1 MKIKGNRFVTSILAA
16 SMLSGTFFV
25 PASAGELEGESAIAG
40 MAVTLNNYYAGEE
53 TPDEAILDYLVP
65 KAQATSEAE
74 SETETEEPK
83 TEEPKTV
90 MAATVAVTSDA
101 SNVGLVSAA
110 GYLNVREQ
118 PSTGSVTVGRLFSNC
133 QVNIKSSVNNSEGS
147 WYRITCGDVEGYVSA
162 AYVLVGTAAK
172 TAEDN
177 IQNRYAVVT
186 ADQLNVRDSASDS
199 ANVVGTVYK
208 DEEYAII
215 EDQGDFV
222 KIHIANDEVG
232 YVSKSGITIKTQ
244 FAQAQK
250 VDNEFVSQELENF
263 MIDINYSRNVYEQ
276 AMAEGT
282 GEGYYRAYAAIVY
295 AAELLGYYSEFAADS
310 GLEDLAATSK
320 QEQESALALAD
331 AAYKLASDSGY
342 FTQVAESVA
351 SSEAAAESSA
361 AAESVQETQT
371 QPSTD
376 ASSEGNT
383 TSNTAETTAPSSS
396 ASDETISVEVPT
408 AASVT
413 GIEACYQG
421 GTKYVGDV
429 VYTAELFV
437 RVSYSDGTVKDIY
450 DGWYSPQ
457 VGMTLKQEGYN
468 VVTMYYGDFSSNL
481 EVYANPA
488 PETQPAAPETQPAA
502 PETQPA
508 APAPAPETQPAAPET
523 QPAAP
528 ETQPAA
534 PAPAPETQ
542 PAAPETQPAAP
553 APAPSG
559 NGQSIVDYAMQW
571 VGQCNY
577 VWGGTNL
584 TPGGGVDCSGFTMNV
599 YAAFGISLPHYSGEQ
614 INYGQA
620 VSYEQLQPGDL
631 ICFSGHVGIYIG
643 GGMMVHAASAERGIV
658 VDNVFYNKQPIG
670 YRRLVQIIKIQGR
683 LSELTGGLIFVYYNR
698 KKRIH

>member
-16 SMLSGTFFV
+16 SMLSGAFFV

-74 SETETEEPK
+74 SETE

-186 ADQLNVRDSASDS
+186 ADQLNVRDSASES
-199 ANVVGTVYK
+199 AKVVGTVYK

-222 KIHIANDEVG
+222 KIHISNDEVG

-361 AAESVQETQT
+361 AESVQETQA

-383 TSNTAETTAPSSS
+383 TNGTGETAAPSSS

-408 AASVT
+408 VAAVT

-488 PETQPAAPETQPAA
+488 PTQATQPA
-502 PETQPA
+502 
-508 APAPAPETQPAAPET
+508 APETQPAAPET

-534 PAPAPETQ
+534 PETQPAAPETQ
-542 PAAPETQPAAP
+542 PAAPETQPAAPETQPAAPAP

-599 YAAFGISLPHYSGEQ
+599 YAAFGISLPHYSGSQ

-631 ICFSGHVGIYIG
+631 ICFPGHVGIYIG
-643 GGMMVHAASAERGIV
+643 GGMMVHAASEERGIV

-670 YRRLVQIIKIQGR
+670 YRRLV
-683 LSELTGGLIFVYYNR
+683 
-698 KKRIH
+698 

>member
-74 SETETEEPK
+74 SETE

-186 ADQLNVRDSASDS
+186 ADQLNVRDSASES
-199 ANVVGTVYK
+199 AKVVGTVYK

-361 AAESVQETQT
+361 AESVQETQT

-376 ASSEGNT
+376 VSSEGNT

-408 AASVT
+408 VASVT

-488 PETQPAAPETQPAA
+488 PTQATQPA
-502 PETQPA
+502 
-508 APAPAPETQPAAPET
+508 APETQPAAPET

-534 PAPAPETQ
+534 PETQPAAPETQ
-542 PAAPETQPAAP
+542 PAAPETQPATPETQPAAPAP

-599 YAAFGISLPHYSGEQ
+599 YAAFGISLPHYSGSQ

-631 ICFSGHVGIYIG
+631 ICFPGHVGIYIG
-643 GGMMVHAASAERGIV
+643 GGMMVHAASEERGIV

-670 YRRLVQIIKIQGR
+670 YRRLV
-683 LSELTGGLIFVYYNR
+683 
-698 KKRIH
+698 

>member
-162 AYVLVGTAAK
+162 VYVLVGAAAK

-361 AAESVQETQT
+361 AESVQETQA

-383 TSNTAETTAPSSS
+383 TNGTGESAAPSSS

-408 AASVT
+408 VASVT

-488 PETQPAAPETQPAA
+488 PTQATQPAAPETQPAA

-528 ETQPAA
+528 APAPETQPAA

-542 PAAPETQPAAP
+542 PAAPETQPAAPAP

-631 ICFSGHVGIYIG
+631 ICFSGHVAIYIG

-670 YRRLVQIIKIQGR
+670 YRRLV
-683 LSELTGGLIFVYYNR
+683 
-698 KKRIH
+698 

>member
-74 SETETEEPK
+74 SETE

-376 ASSEGNT
+376 ASSEGNVT
-383 TSNTAETTAPSSS
+383 NGTGETTAPSSS

-408 AASVT
+408 VASVT

-488 PETQPAAPETQPAA
+488 PTQATQPAAPETQPAA

-631 ICFSGHVGIYIG
+631 ICFSGHVAIYIG

-670 YRRLVQIIKIQGR
+670 YRRLV
-683 LSELTGGLIFVYYNR
+683 
-698 KKRIH
+698 

>member
-74 SETETEEPK
+74 SETE

-361 AAESVQETQT
+361 AESVQETQT

-553 APAPSG
+553 APAPAPSG

-670 YRRLVQIIKIQGR
+670 YRRLV
-683 LSELTGGLIFVYYNR
+683 
-698 KKRIH
+698 

>member
-74 SETETEEPK
+74 SETE

-396 ASDETISVEVPT
+396 ESDETISVEVPT

-488 PETQPAAPETQPAA
+488 PTQATQPAAPETQPAA

-508 APAPAPETQPAAPET
+508 APAPETQPAAP
-523 QPAAP
+523 AP

-631 ICFSGHVGIYIG
+631 ICFSGHVAIYIG

-670 YRRLVQIIKIQGR
+670 YRRLV
-683 LSELTGGLIFVYYNR
+683 
-698 KKRIH
+698 

>member
-186 ADQLNVRDSASDS
+186 ADQLKVRDSASDS

-351 SSEAAAESSA
+351 SSEAAAES
-361 AAESVQETQT
+361 VQETQT

-488 PETQPAAPETQPAA
+488 PTQATQPA
-502 PETQPA
+502 
-508 APAPAPETQPAAPET
+508 APETQPAAPET

-542 PAAPETQPAAP
+542 PAAPAP

-670 YRRLVQIIKIQGR
+670 YRRLV
-683 LSELTGGLIFVYYNR
+683 
-698 KKRIH
+698 

>member
-74 SETETEEPK
+74 SETE

-488 PETQPAAPETQPAA
+488 PETQPAAPETQPVA

-542 PAAPETQPAAP
+542 PAAPETQPAAPAP

-670 YRRLVQIIKIQGR
+670 YRRLV
-683 LSELTGGLIFVYYNR
+683 
-698 KKRIH
+698 

>member
-74 SETETEEPK
+74 SETE

-351 SSEAAAESSA
+351 SSEAAAES
-361 AAESVQETQT
+361 VQETQT

-488 PETQPAAPETQPAA
+488 PTQATQPAAPETQPAA
-502 PETQPA
+502 PETQPV

-542 PAAPETQPAAP
+542 PAAPETQPAAPAP

-670 YRRLVQIIKIQGR
+670 YRRLV
-683 LSELTGGLIFVYYNR
+683 
-698 KKRIH
+698 

>member
-74 SETETEEPK
+74 SETE

-488 PETQPAAPETQPAA
+488 PTQATQPAAPETQPAA

-508 APAPAPETQPAAPET
+508 APAPAPETQPAAPA
-523 QPAAP
+523 PAP

-670 YRRLVQIIKIQGR
+670 YRRLV
-683 LSELTGGLIFVYYNR
+683 
-698 KKRIH
+698 

>member
-74 SETETEEPK
+74 SETE

-250 VDNEFVSQELENF
+250 VDNEFVFQELENF

-361 AAESVQETQT
+361 AESVQETQT

-376 ASSEGNT
+376 ASSEGNVT
-383 TSNTAETTAPSSS
+383 NGTGETAAPSSS

-408 AASVT
+408 VASVT

-488 PETQPAAPETQPAA
+488 PTQATQPAAPETQPAA

-542 PAAPETQPAAP
+542 PAAPETQPAAPAP

-670 YRRLVQIIKIQGR
+670 YRRLV
-683 LSELTGGLIFVYYNR
+683 
-698 KKRIH
+698 

>member
-74 SETETEEPK
+74 SETE

-542 PAAPETQPAAP
+542 PAAPETQPTPAPAP

-670 YRRLVQIIKIQGR
+670 YRRLV
-683 LSELTGGLIFVYYNR
+683 
-698 KKRIH
+698 

>member
-74 SETETEEPK
+74 SETE

-331 AAYKLASDSGY
+331 ATYKLASDSGY

-351 SSEAAAESSA
+351 SSEAAAESS

-553 APAPSG
+553 APAPAPSG

-670 YRRLVQIIKIQGR
+670 YRRLV
-683 LSELTGGLIFVYYNR
+683 
-698 KKRIH
+698 

>member
-74 SETETEEPK
+74 SETE

-186 ADQLNVRDSASDS
+186 ADQLNVRDSASES
-199 ANVVGTVYK
+199 AKVVGTVYK

-361 AAESVQETQT
+361 AESVQETQA

-383 TSNTAETTAPSSS
+383 TNGTGETAAPSSS

-408 AASVT
+408 VASVT

-488 PETQPAAPETQPAA
+488 PTQATQPA
-502 PETQPA
+502 
-508 APAPAPETQPAAPET
+508 APETQPAAPET

-534 PAPAPETQ
+534 PETQPAAPETQ
-542 PAAPETQPAAP
+542 PAAPETQPAAPETQPAAPAP

-599 YAAFGISLPHYSGEQ
+599 YAAFGISLPHYSGSQ

-631 ICFSGHVGIYIG
+631 ICFPGHVGIYIG

-670 YRRLVQIIKIQGR
+670 YRRLV
-683 LSELTGGLIFVYYNR
+683 
-698 KKRIH
+698 

>member
-74 SETETEEPK
+74 SETE

-199 ANVVGTVYK
+199 AKVVGTVYK

-222 KIHIANDEVG
+222 KIHISNDEVG

-361 AAESVQETQT
+361 AESVQETQA

-383 TSNTAETTAPSSS
+383 TNGTGETVAPSSS

-408 AASVT
+408 VASVT

-488 PETQPAAPETQPAA
+488 PTQATQPA
-502 PETQPA
+502 
-508 APAPAPETQPAAPET
+508 APETQPAAPET

-534 PAPAPETQ
+534 PETQPAAPETQ
-542 PAAPETQPAAP
+542 PAAPETQPAAPETQPAAPAP

-599 YAAFGISLPHYSGEQ
+599 YAAFGISLPHYSGSQ

-631 ICFSGHVGIYIG
+631 ICFPGHVGIYIG
-643 GGMMVHAASAERGIV
+643 GGMMVHAASEERGIV

-670 YRRLVQIIKIQGR
+670 YRRLV
-683 LSELTGGLIFVYYNR
+683 
-698 KKRIH
+698 

>member
-74 SETETEEPK
+74 SETE

-396 ASDETISVEVPT
+396 ESDETISVEVPT

-488 PETQPAAPETQPAA
+488 PTQATQPAAPETQPAA

-523 QPAAP
+523 QPA
-528 ETQPAA
+528 
-534 PAPAPETQ
+534 APAPETQ

-631 ICFSGHVGIYIG
+631 ICFSGHVAIYIG

-670 YRRLVQIIKIQGR
+670 YRRLV
-683 LSELTGGLIFVYYNR
+683 
-698 KKRIH
+698 

>member
-74 SETETEEPK
+74 SETE

-351 SSEAAAESSA
+351 SSEAAAES
-361 AAESVQETQT
+361 VQETQT

-396 ASDETISVEVPT
+396 ESDETISVEVPT

-488 PETQPAAPETQPAA
+488 PTQATQPAAPETQPAA

-523 QPAAP
+523 QPAAPAP

-631 ICFSGHVGIYIG
+631 ICFSGHVAIYIG

-670 YRRLVQIIKIQGR
+670 YRRLV
-683 LSELTGGLIFVYYNR
+683 
-698 KKRIH
+698 

>member
-351 SSEAAAESSA
+351 SSEAAAES
-361 AAESVQETQT
+361 VQETQT

-502 PETQPA
+502 P
-508 APAPAPETQPAAPET
+508 APAPETQPAAPET
-523 QPAAP
+523 QPTP
-528 ETQPAA
+528 
-534 PAPAPETQ
+534 
-542 PAAPETQPAAP
+542 AP

-670 YRRLVQIIKIQGR
+670 YRRLV
-683 LSELTGGLIFVYYNR
+683 
-698 KKRIH
+698 

>member
-74 SETETEEPK
+74 SETE

-351 SSEAAAESSA
+351 SSEAAAES
-361 AAESVQETQT
+361 VQETQT

-508 APAPAPETQPAAPET
+508 AP
-523 QPAAP
+523 

-542 PAAPETQPAAP
+542 PAAPETQPAAPAP

-670 YRRLVQIIKIQGR
+670 YRRLV
-683 LSELTGGLIFVYYNR
+683 
-698 KKRIH
+698 

>member
-16 SMLSGTFFV
+16 SMLSGTFFA

-320 QEQESALALAD
+320 QEQESALVLAD

-361 AAESVQETQT
+361 AESVQETQT

-376 ASSEGNT
+376 ASSEGNVT
-383 TSNTAETTAPSSS
+383 NGTGETAAPSSS

-488 PETQPAAPETQPAA
+488 PTQATQPAAPETQPAA

-508 APAPAPETQPAAPET
+508 APAPAPETQPAAPA
-523 QPAAP
+523 PAP

-542 PAAPETQPAAP
+542 PAAPETQPAAPAP

-670 YRRLVQIIKIQGR
+670 YRRLV
-683 LSELTGGLIFVYYNR
+683 
-698 KKRIH
+698 

>member
-74 SETETEEPK
+74 SETE

-361 AAESVQETQT
+361 AESVQETQT

-376 ASSEGNT
+376 ASSEGNVT
-383 TSNTAETTAPSSS
+383 NGTGETAAPSSS

-408 AASVT
+408 VASVT

-488 PETQPAAPETQPAA
+488 PTQATQPAAPETQPAA

-542 PAAPETQPAAP
+542 PAAPETQPTPAP

-670 YRRLVQIIKIQGR
+670 YRRLV
-683 LSELTGGLIFVYYNR
+683 
-698 KKRIH
+698 

>member
-74 SETETEEPK
+74 SETE

-361 AAESVQETQT
+361 AESVQETQT

-376 ASSEGNT
+376 ASSEGNVT
-383 TSNTAETTAPSSS
+383 NGTGETAAPSSS

-488 PETQPAAPETQPAA
+488 PTQATQPAAPETQPAA

-631 ICFSGHVGIYIG
+631 ICFSGHVAIYIG

-670 YRRLVQIIKIQGR
+670 YRRLV
-683 LSELTGGLIFVYYNR
+683 
-698 KKRIH
+698 

>member
-74 SETETEEPK
+74 SETE

-222 KIHIANDEVG
+222 KIHISNDEVG

-361 AAESVQETQT
+361 AESVQETQA

-383 TSNTAETTAPSSS
+383 TNGTGESAAPSSS

-488 PETQPAAPETQPAA
+488 PTQATQPA
-502 PETQPA
+502 
-508 APAPAPETQPAAPET
+508 APETQPAAPET

-534 PAPAPETQ
+534 PETQPAAPETQ
-542 PAAPETQPAAP
+542 PAAPETQPAAPETQPAAPAP

-631 ICFSGHVGIYIG
+631 ICFSGHVAIYIG

-670 YRRLVQIIKIQGR
+670 YRRLV
-683 LSELTGGLIFVYYNR
+683 
-698 KKRIH
+698 

>member
-74 SETETEEPK
+74 SETE

-232 YVSKSGITIKTQ
+232 YVSKSGITIKPQ

-361 AAESVQETQT
+361 AESVQETQT

-376 ASSEGNT
+376 ASSEGNVT
-383 TSNTAETTAPSSS
+383 NGTGETAAPSSS

-408 AASVT
+408 VASVT

-488 PETQPAAPETQPAA
+488 PTQATQPAAPETQPAA

-508 APAPAPETQPAAPET
+508 APAPAPETQPAAP
-523 QPAAP
+523 
-528 ETQPAA
+528 
-534 PAPAPETQ
+534 
-542 PAAPETQPAAP
+542 AP

-631 ICFSGHVGIYIG
+631 ICFSGHVAIYIG

-670 YRRLVQIIKIQGR
+670 YRRLV
-683 LSELTGGLIFVYYNR
+683 
-698 KKRIH
+698 

>member
-74 SETETEEPK
+74 SETE

-488 PETQPAAPETQPAA
+488 PETQPAAPETQPSA

-534 PAPAPETQ
+534 PETQPAAPAPAPETQ
-542 PAAPETQPAAP
+542 PAAPAP

-670 YRRLVQIIKIQGR
+670 YRRLV
-683 LSELTGGLIFVYYNR
+683 
-698 KKRIH
+698 

>member
-74 SETETEEPK
+74 SETE

-361 AAESVQETQT
+361 AESVQETQT

-408 AASVT
+408 VASVT

-488 PETQPAAPETQPAA
+488 PTQATQPA
-502 PETQPA
+502 
-508 APAPAPETQPAAPET
+508 APETQPAAPET

-534 PAPAPETQ
+534 PETQPAAPETQ
-542 PAAPETQPAAP
+542 PAAPETQPAAPETQPAAPAP

-599 YAAFGISLPHYSGEQ
+599 YAAFGISLPHYSGSQ

-631 ICFSGHVGIYIG
+631 ICFPGHVGIYIG

-670 YRRLVQIIKIQGR
+670 YRRLV
-683 LSELTGGLIFVYYNR
+683 
-698 KKRIH
+698 

>member
-74 SETETEEPK
+74 SETE

-351 SSEAAAESSA
+351 SSEAAAES
-361 AAESVQETQT
+361 VQETQT

-396 ASDETISVEVPT
+396 ESDETISVEVPT

-488 PETQPAAPETQPAA
+488 PTQATQPAAPETQPAA

-508 APAPAPETQPAAPET
+508 APAPAPETQPAAPA
-523 QPAAP
+523 PAP

-542 PAAPETQPAAP
+542 PAAPETQPAAPAP

-631 ICFSGHVGIYIG
+631 ICFSGHVAIYIG

-670 YRRLVQIIKIQGR
+670 YRRLV
-683 LSELTGGLIFVYYNR
+683 
-698 KKRIH
+698 

>member
-74 SETETEEPK
+74 SETE

-361 AAESVQETQT
+361 AESVQETQT

-376 ASSEGNT
+376 ASSEGNVT
-383 TSNTAETTAPSSS
+383 NGTGETAAPSSS

-408 AASVT
+408 VASVT
-413 GIEACYQG
+413 GIAACYQG

-488 PETQPAAPETQPAA
+488 PTQATQPAAPETQPAA

-508 APAPAPETQPAAPET
+508 AP
-523 QPAAP
+523 
-528 ETQPAA
+528 
-534 PAPAPETQ
+534 
-542 PAAPETQPAAP
+542 AP

-631 ICFSGHVGIYIG
+631 ICFSGHVAIYIG

-670 YRRLVQIIKIQGR
+670 YRRLV
-683 LSELTGGLIFVYYNR
+683 
-698 KKRIH
+698 

>member
-74 SETETEEPK
+74 SETE

-361 AAESVQETQT
+361 AESVQETQT

-528 ETQPAA
+528 
-534 PAPAPETQ
+534 APAPETQ
-542 PAAPETQPAAP
+542 PAAPETQPAAPAP

-670 YRRLVQIIKIQGR
+670 YRRLV
-683 LSELTGGLIFVYYNR
+683 
-698 KKRIH
+698 

>member
-376 ASSEGNT
+376 ASSEGNVT
-383 TSNTAETTAPSSS
+383 NGTGETAAPSSS

-631 ICFSGHVGIYIG
+631 ICFSGHVAIYIG

-670 YRRLVQIIKIQGR
+670 YRRLV
-683 LSELTGGLIFVYYNR
+683 
-698 KKRIH
+698 

>member
-1 MKIKGNRFVTSILAA
+1 
-16 SMLSGTFFV
+16 MLSGTFFV

-74 SETETEEPK
+74 SETE

-488 PETQPAAPETQPAA
+488 PTQATQPAA

-631 ICFSGHVGIYIG
+631 ICFSGHVAIYIG

-670 YRRLVQIIKIQGR
+670 YRRLV
-683 LSELTGGLIFVYYNR
+683 
-698 KKRIH
+698 

>member
-74 SETETEEPK
+74 SETE

-488 PETQPAAPETQPAA
+488 PTQATQPAAPETQPAA

-670 YRRLVQIIKIQGR
+670 YRRLV
-683 LSELTGGLIFVYYNR
+683 
-698 KKRIH
+698 

>member
-74 SETETEEPK
+74 SETE

-383 TSNTAETTAPSSS
+383 TSNTVETTAPSSS
-396 ASDETISVEVPT
+396 ESDETISVEVPT

-488 PETQPAAPETQPAA
+488 PTQATQPAAPETQPAA

-631 ICFSGHVGIYIG
+631 ICFSGHVAIYIG

-670 YRRLVQIIKIQGR
+670 YRRLV
-683 LSELTGGLIFVYYNR
+683 
-698 KKRIH
+698 

>member
-16 SMLSGTFFV
+16 SMLSGTFFA

-361 AAESVQETQT
+361 AESVQETQT

-376 ASSEGNT
+376 ASSEGNVT
-383 TSNTAETTAPSSS
+383 NGTGETAAPSSS

-488 PETQPAAPETQPAA
+488 PTQATQPAAPETQPAA

-523 QPAAP
+523 QPAAPAP

-670 YRRLVQIIKIQGR
+670 YRRLV
-683 LSELTGGLIFVYYNR
+683 
-698 KKRIH
+698 

>member
-53 TPDEAILDYLVP
+53 TQDEAILDYLVP

-351 SSEAAAESSA
+351 SSEAAAES
-361 AAESVQETQT
+361 VQETQT

-488 PETQPAAPETQPAA
+488 PTQATQPAAPETQPAA

-508 APAPAPETQPAAPET
+508 APAPAPETQPAAPA
-523 QPAAP
+523 PAP

-542 PAAPETQPAAP
+542 PAAPETQPAAPAP

-599 YAAFGISLPHYSGEQ
+599 YAAFGISLPHYSGAQ

-670 YRRLVQIIKIQGR
+670 YRRLV
-683 LSELTGGLIFVYYNR
+683 
-698 KKRIH
+698 

>member
-74 SETETEEPK
+74 SETE

-172 TAEDN
+172 NAEDN

-199 ANVVGTVYK
+199 ANVVGTVFK

-250 VDNEFVSQELENF
+250 VDNEIVSQELENF

-361 AAESVQETQT
+361 AESVQETQT

-383 TSNTAETTAPSSS
+383 TSNAAETTAPSSS

-408 AASVT
+408 VASVT

-488 PETQPAAPETQPAA
+488 PTQATQPATPETQPAA

-542 PAAPETQPAAP
+542 PAAPAP

-559 NGQSIVDYAMQW
+559 NGQSIVDYALQW

-599 YAAFGISLPHYSGEQ
+599 YAAFGISLPHYSGAQ

-670 YRRLVQIIKIQGR
+670 YRRLV
-683 LSELTGGLIFVYYNR
+683 
-698 KKRIH
+698 

>member
-16 SMLSGTFFV
+16 SMLSGTFFA

-553 APAPSG
+553 APAPAPSG

-670 YRRLVQIIKIQGR
+670 YRRLV
-683 LSELTGGLIFVYYNR
+683 
-698 KKRIH
+698 

>member
-376 ASSEGNT
+376 ASSEGNVT
-383 TSNTAETTAPSSS
+383 NGTGETAAPSSS

-508 APAPAPETQPAAPET
+508 APAPETQPAAPET

-542 PAAPETQPAAP
+542 PAAPETQPTPAP

-670 YRRLVQIIKIQGR
+670 YRRLV
-683 LSELTGGLIFVYYNR
+683 
-698 KKRIH
+698 

>member
-74 SETETEEPK
+74 SETE

-263 MIDINYSRNVYEQ
+263 MIDIKYSRNVYEQ

-361 AAESVQETQT
+361 AESVQETQT

-376 ASSEGNT
+376 ASSEGNVT
-383 TSNTAETTAPSSS
+383 NGTGETAAPSSS

-408 AASVT
+408 VASVT

-488 PETQPAAPETQPAA
+488 PTQATQPAAPETQPAA

-534 PAPAPETQ
+534 PETQPAAPAPAPETQ
-542 PAAPETQPAAP
+542 PAAPAP

-631 ICFSGHVGIYIG
+631 ICFSGHVAIYIG

-670 YRRLVQIIKIQGR
+670 YRRLV
-683 LSELTGGLIFVYYNR
+683 
-698 KKRIH
+698 